1 MEDRQNTG
9 EFFAYQPRQTQPAA
23 PQADTKPSP
32 AASKENAV
40 ESSRDQFTGHGVP
53 LQITVPADLRESL
66 KLRAYMQGV
75 SMSELAI
82 HYLTHGEVV
91 QKAWITGRKA
101 S

>member
-9 EFFAYQPRQTQPAA
+9 EFFAYEPRVPSPAHPRA
-23 PQADTKPSP
+23 EVKPSP
-32 AASKENAV
+32 ATPKEATV

-66 KLRAYMQGV
+66 KLRAYMAGQ